1 MKFILEHLGTIAT
14 VVGILATVIGIP
26 GVIFAAIKY
35 YFLFKTSVEDMS
47 KNYAEMKQQS
57 ADNME
62 LFKKATEITNYELKT
77 NGGKSIKDVLLKVYG
92 LVQELVD
99 KEDIAFYLDS
109 QPKLEY
115 DSNGYCLKANY
126 KWRELTGLSENDA
139 EGRGW
144 YKAIHEGDRDRVADK
159 WEDTVNRG
167 FEFEDTYRIINR
179 NNAEIHWVKG
189 VAIPK
194 MDNNDLKFICATFE
208 IQEKPKTH
216 VKLHKT
222 A

>member
-1 MKFILEHLGTIAT
+1 MKLILEN
-14 VVGILATVIGIP
+14 IGLVL
-26 GVIFAAIKY
+26 GVILSVASIIAIIFGAVKY
-35 YFLFKTSVEDMS
+35 YFLFKKSMETMS
-47 KNYAEMKQQS
+47 KNYLEMKEE
-57 ADNME
+57 NKKNIE
-62 LFKKATEITNYELKT
+62 IFKKATEITNYELKT

-99 KEDIAFYLDS
+99 KEDIAFYLDN

>member
-1 MKFILEHLGTIAT
+1 MKYIIENLGSILTNLVAAITLIAF
-14 VVGILATVIGIP
+14 GFG
-26 GVIFAAIKY
+26 AIKY
-35 YFLFKTSVEDMS
+35 YFLFKKTAEEMS
-47 KNYAEMKQQS
+47 KNYAEMKKQNS
-57 ADNME
+57 ENME

-115 DSNGYCLKANY
+115 DSNGFCTKANY

-144 YKAIHEGDRDRVADK
+144 YKSIHEGDREKVADQ

-167 FEFEDTYRIINR
+167 FEFEATYRIVNR
-179 NNAEIHWVKG
+179 NNADIHWVKG

-194 MDNNDLKFICATFE
+194 MDANNLKFICSTFE
-208 IQEKPKTH
+208 IQAAPKNH
-216 VKLHKT
+216 VKLHK
-222 A
+222 AI

>member
-1 MKFILEHLGTIAT
+1 MKLILDNLGAF
-14 VVGILATVIGIP
+14 VALFLGIISLIGSA
-26 GVIFAAIKY
+26 FAAIKY
-35 YFLFKTSVEDMS
+35 YFLFKTSVTEMS
-47 KNYAEMKQQS
+47 NNYAEMKKQS
-57 ADNME
+57 AENIEM
-62 LFKKATEITNYELKT
+62 FKKATEITNYELKT

-99 KEDIAFYLDS
+99 KEDIAFYLDN

-194 MDNNDLKFICATFE
+194 MDNSDLKFICATFE
-208 IQEKPKTH
+208 IQEKPKTN